1 MDPSSHPK
9 TVRWYLY
16 GMLVLAQVLAGIVS
30 VTVTYVLAPRARE
43 TFDVGPTLLAAAAE
57 PLVVPVGLAV
67 GAYLV
72 VRRFGRPTFDGR
84 QLGFVFVLAL
94 ASFYLGFWAL
104 GIPTPTPGRVPLQS
118 NLAVWQL
125 LESSPYLPYAWSV
138 FLLPA
143 IEGGIAMLAGA
154 GVASLRAGR

>member
-1 MDPSSHPK
+1 MTTSRRPR

-16 GMLVLAQVLAGIVS
+16 GMLAVAQVLAGVVS
-30 VTVTYVLAPRARE
+30 VTVTYILAPRARE

-57 PLVVPVGLAV
+57 PLLVPVGLAL

-104 GIPTPTPGRVPLQS
+104 GIPTPTPGRVPLQG
-118 NLAVWQL
+118 NLAAWQL

-143 IEGGIAMLAGA
+143 IEGSIAMLAGA
-154 GVASLRAGR
+154 GAASLRPDR